1 MIRITAD
8 IDMTGEDWDGI
19 GRLAGVYIFG
29 GGHTVHLRNILFEME
44 NESGDLDSIGGL
56 IGEGHNVILQGCSV
70 TGRIQLT
77 AENVYGV
84 GGLAGYLDGSTV
96 TECSADVELVLKA
109 AE

>member
-1 MIRITAD
+1 
-8 IDMTGEDWDGI
+8 MTGEDWDGI

-29 GGHTVHLRNILFEME
+29 GGHTVTGLGAPLVQGAEAVVIDGLHLRNILFEME

-84 GGLAGYLDGSTV
+84 GGLAGIWTAPL
-96 TECSADVELVLKA
+96 
-109 AE
+109 